1 MIGALKPKAAVLI
14 ILLSAIFVILVA
26 EEVLGTPLTKAVSFK
41 IHGDYVAA
49 GAGLRNRGYGD
60 IGITGIPSGS
70 TIQKAFLYWTI
81 LAPTEGVLFKQGKFD
96 GHLVEGTFIGSDID
110 PCWDDAN
117 GNDSENSW
125 SYRTDV
131 TQYVSGNGTYHLSDF
146 ASYLTTG
153 EDPWTENRGL
163 PPMIEGASL
172 VVIYSNSNLPLK
184 DILVYEGNHEFTTL
198 DTLEVTI
205 SGFEANGQGAKLT
218 IICADGQDY
227 PDNNIFFNDHFI
239 SVDTLDGS
247 DAQAGPAFSS
257 GNLWDT
263 DIYDVKDWVISGDL
277 SSKVTFLERTDT
289 GGSYDCSVLVAL
301 VLSVER
307 ETANQSP
314 NTKIETAD
322 IDSVNG
328 TAKFTWSG
336 SDDSTP
342 PAQLVYKHRLLNPD
356 SPIYD
361 WWPKDEEWS
370 SSTTATYPRTPDT
383 CLPDGIYRFQ
393 VKAKDADGAIQPSST
408 TWEFTIGGS
417 SNLFITAP
425 LVLFSSSPY
434 HPYQVGDSLTAT
446 FSITNRGQSS
456 VTLDELVV
464 GGRLAGE
471 VVDFEKIY
479 NVMIASGET
488 YNYMG
493 SLVLQKPG
501 VYHFF
506 CAYHTKAH
514 MPGEDENNWNTRI
527 DVEVD
532 GQILEDS
539 YEAEKHRST
548 SISVIEDTVYIAS
561 PRPKLWEEM
570 AGPWDNN
577 LDKDTKYVVKAIAV
591 NPNDAENILV
601 VIRYMKPSNLNWGYV
616 PKSEAIYEFSEGN
629 WKRISDGLPS
639 GTLWDVSLRVDTIAL
654 APSNPRIIYVGGE
667 RRGVYRSVNGGESW
681 ESLNGPKGGRG
692 IFAYPAPVLSIA
704 VDPVDPYTVYVGTED
719 YGFWKKSGA
728 GDWKLI
734 KEGTYGISHIVRAS
748 PLRGGTVYAAGYG
761 RQVVPPDQVQI
772 VPWGVL
778 KSQNSGSSWEGKLF
792 RGVVADI
799 AIAGEDERIF
809 VSTTSFIQYIP
820 VLGIVDMTH
829 VGFILLPLGTEA
841 VYRYEGQGNWGDAA
855 SWFRTDGTDGENP
868 LPKNGP
874 RLSLAINPE
883 FTNMVFAV
891 VFPKGIYYSPN
902 SGDDW
907 FPIGFRGEERGGD
920 VARIVFASDS
930 NSSILY
936 AFGPKGLFKLN
947 LADTALIARLKSPGE
962 LCAHDSSGNKTGF
975 VDGEVKEQ
983 LPNSL
988 YYDGTVL
995 ILDPIATYSY
1005 TVEGTTKG
1013 TYGLELRS
1021 IEGVRTTAFSAT
1033 NVPITP
1039 GAYHK
1044 YSIDWDALARG
1055 EEGVTLEIDN
1065 DGDGAFEKTIQAGST
1080 LDGTTTPIANQP
1092 PAIDI
1097 LAPVSGESISD
1108 PHYQLQW
1115 QATDPDNQAS
1125 SLLIDLFYSTNGGST
1140 WTSISSNEANDGVYD
1155 WDISTLY
1162 GGQYWLKIVAEDP
1175 DGGTSEATAGPF
1187 TISVFEG
1194 NIIVG
1199 PNPVTNTGTAFFYTL
1214 PAGTSTA
1221 KLMVFNAVGRPV
1233 FETSLDVDPS
1243 RFPETGTWDPVD
1255 QDGVPLANGPYVYV
1269 LIADGRAIGQG
1280 KMVIQR

>member
-1 MIGALKPKAAVLI
+1 M
-14 ILLSAIFVILVA
+14 
-26 EEVLGTPLTKAVSFK
+26 
-41 IHGDYVAA
+41 
-49 GAGLRNRGYGD
+49 
-60 IGITGIPSGS
+60 
-70 TIQKAFLYWTI
+70 
-81 LAPTEGVLFKQGKFD
+81 
-96 GHLVEGTFIGSDID
+96 
-110 PCWDDAN
+110 
-117 GNDSENSW
+117 
-125 SYRTDV
+125 
-131 TQYVSGNGTYHLSDF
+131 
-146 ASYLTTG
+146 
-153 EDPWTENRGL
+153 
-163 PPMIEGASL
+163 
-172 VVIYSNSNLPLK
+172 
-184 DILVYEGNHEFTTL
+184 
-198 DTLEVTI
+198 
-205 SGFEANGQGAKLT
+205 
-218 IICADGQDY
+218 
-227 PDNNIFFNDHFI
+227 
-239 SVDTLDGS
+239 
-247 DAQAGPAFSS
+247 
-257 GNLWDT
+257 
-263 DIYDVKDWVISGDL
+263 
-277 SSKVTFLERTDT
+277 
-289 GGSYDCSVLVAL
+289 GGS
-301 VLSVER
+301 
-307 ETANQSP
+307 
-314 NTKIETAD
+314 
-322 IDSVNG
+322 G
-328 TAKFTWSG
+328 
-336 SDDSTP
+336 
-342 PAQLVYKHRLLNPD
+342 
-356 SPIYD
+356 
-361 WWPKDEEWS
+361 
-370 SSTTATYPRTPDT
+370 
-383 CLPDGIYRFQ
+383 
-393 VKAKDADGAIQPSST
+393 
-408 TWEFTIGGS
+408 
-417 SNLFITAP
+417 NLFITAP

-471 VVDFEKIY
+471 VVDFEKAY

-493 SLVLQKPG
+493 SLTLQKPG

-506 CAYHTKAH
+506 CAYHTKVH

-527 DVEVD
+527 GVEVD
-532 GQILEDS
+532 GRILEDS

-548 SISVIEDTVYIAS
+548 SISVIEDTVYIAA
-561 PRPKLWEEM
+561 PRPKLWKEM

-577 LDKDTKYVVKAIAV
+577 LDKNTKYVVKAIAV
-591 NPNDAENILV
+591 NPNDAENIFV
-601 VIRYMKPSNLNWGYV
+601 VIRYMKPSKLTWGYV

-639 GTLWDVSLRVDTIAL
+639 GTLWDVSLRVNAIAL

-692 IFAYPAPVLSIA
+692 IFAYPARVLSIA

-728 GDWKLI
+728 RDWKLI
-734 KEGTYGISHIVRAS
+734 KEGAYGISHLVRAS

-772 VPWGVL
+772 LPWGVL

-809 VSTTSFIQYIP
+809 VSTTSFIQHIP
-820 VLGIVDMTH
+820 VLSPDMT

-841 VYRYEGQGNWGDAA
+841 VYRYGGQGNWDDAA
-855 SWFRTDGTDGENP
+855 GWLRTDGTNGENP
-868 LPKNGP
+868 LPKNGT
-874 RLSLAINPE
+874 RLSLAINPK

-947 LADTALIARLKSPGE
+947 LADTALIAKLKSPGE

-983 LPNSL
+983 LRNSL

-995 ILDPIATYSY
+995 ILDPTDTYSY
-1005 TVEGTTKG
+1005 TVVGTAKG

-1021 IEGVRTTAFSAT
+1021 IEGTRTTAFSAT

-1044 YSIDWDALARG
+1044 YTIDWDALARG
-1055 EEGVTLEIDN
+1055 EEGVTLQIDN

-1097 LAPVSGESISD
+1097 LAPVSGESISG
-1108 PHYQLQW
+1108 PHYQIQW
-1115 QATDPDNQAS
+1115 QTTDPDNPAS
-1125 SLLIDLFYSTNGGST
+1125 SLSIDLFYSTNGGST
-1140 WTSISSNEANDGVYD
+1140 WTSISSNEANDGAYD
-1155 WDISTLY
+1155 WDISALQ
-1162 GGQYWLKIVAEDP
+1162 GGEYWLKIMAEDP
-1175 DGGTSEATAGPF
+1175 EGGTSEATVGPF

-1194 NIIVG
+1194 NIIIG
-1199 PNPVTNTGTAFFYTL
+1199 PNPVTGAGAVFFYTL
-1214 PAGTSTA
+1214 PEGTATA
-1221 KLMVFNAVGRPV
+1221 KLMIFGVAGKLL
-1233 FETSLDVDPS
+1233 FETPIETGVS
-1243 RFPETGTWDPVD
+1243 RFPSTGTWNPVD
-1255 QDGVPLANGPYVYV
+1255 NNGVPLANGPYIYV
-1269 LIADGRAIGQG
+1269 LIADGKLIGQG